1 MVANT
6 PKQESWSVCGHASLP
21 VESGRLR
28 GSRCCLLPGDL
39 SRDKAANL
47 LRLQIP
53 QTALA
58 AGWTS
63 GKAVGQSRE
72 PGALGISTT
81 PAQSVC

>member
-6 PKQESWSVCGHASLP
+6 PKQESWSVCGHAGLP
-21 VESGRLR
+21 VESGRLH

-39 SRDKAANL
+39 SRDKATNL
-47 LRLQIP
+47 LRLQLP

-58 AGWTS
+58 AGWM
-63 GKAVGQSRE
+63 GVKAVGQSRE

-81 PAQSVC
+81 RALSVC